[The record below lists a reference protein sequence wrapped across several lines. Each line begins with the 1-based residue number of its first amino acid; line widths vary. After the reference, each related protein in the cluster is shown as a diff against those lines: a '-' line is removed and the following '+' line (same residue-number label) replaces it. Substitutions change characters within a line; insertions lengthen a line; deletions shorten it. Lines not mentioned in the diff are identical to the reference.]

1 MNNAKQI
8 TQEGHKLEPLSNS
21 GEKEIIRLLR
31 KSVHEMR
38 KLNANME
45 RQVGAADKNVA
56 VLRRTSNILLEIKR
70 SNDVIRRQS
79 SAEVL
84 TDVRNFSKASQ
95 LSFEETLTR
104 IADEELSFSRFGDGE
119 FRLMT
124 HLESNLGFQ
133 PNSRGLMRALS
144 ETLAQSNPMD
154 KKLLIGF
161 PHVFRNTFG
170 SAIWSDVWDDVKS
183 LINSGQVFGN
193 SHVTRPVFFTF
204 MGREGVELWRRVWAG
219 LNVRVITGN
228 GSRFEAIPDL
238 FDSAKSIS
246 FQYVRPEN
254 SFEDRAEIVEIIK
267 AKNDFDL
274 NLIALGPFGTILSS
288 DLANLGIR
296 AIDVGHI
303 NGSYEN
309 VNLGAPKPEFTPRV
323 RS

>member
-1 MNNAKQI
+1 MDGNNS
-8 TQEGHKLEPLSNS
+8 E
-21 GEKEIIRLLR
+21 EILRLLR
-31 KSVHEMR
+31 MSVHEMR
-38 KLNANME
+38 KLNSILSHQNA
-45 RQVGAADKNVA
+45 GHDKSQA
-56 VLRRTSNILLEIKR
+56 ILRRATNILLEIKR
-70 SNDVIRRQS
+70 SNDVVRRQS

-84 TDVRNFSKASQ
+84 SDVRRFAKESQ

-133 PNSRGLMRALS
+133 PNSRGLMNSLAATLS
-144 ETLAQSNPMD
+144 QSNAIQN
-154 KKLLIGF
+154 KLLIGF

-183 LINSGQVFGN
+183 LIEPGQVFGN

-204 MGREGVELWRRVWAG
+204 MGQEGVELWRRVWNG
-219 LNVRVITGN
+219 KEIRVITGK
-228 GSRFEAIPDL
+228 GSRFEAIPPL
-238 FDSAKSIS
+238 FDGVKSVS
-246 FQYVRPEN
+246 FQYVSAEN
-254 SFEDRAEIVEIIK
+254 SFEDRSEIVEIVQE
-267 AKNDFDL
+267 KNEYEL

-296 AIDVGHI
+296 SIDVGHI

-323 RS
+323 R